1 MGRHK
6 TALLEFF
13 LVEDNL
19 FTFVVRPDMPE
30 FGINDKEPLVFEA
43 QLGEAEVAALVHK
56 IRSTFLAINQLIE
69 KNAGSLDTAVLD
81 RLTETSLEQLNLLG
95 RKVFSDELLS
105 SLEAFNAIYL
115 VPFGQL
121 HYLPLHAVS
130 IKGQYLHDLF
140 KIAYLPSASV
150 LQYFTE
156 KGKPANPVKEA
167 CILGVDYRERSRF
180 FESEAQ
186 AVEQKLKEIGGWGIT
201 AHTRQEATK
210 ENLLSSAN
218 GKSLVHISSHG
229 YFSKKDAMDSG
240 ALLFGCPAAFDG
252 EDVEHFQFVLTAKDI
267 FEKLQLEADL
277 VVLSACVTGE
287 SLNKPGDELIGLT
300 RALMFAGANSAIVSL
315 FPTFKNVT
323 GHRSKELSH
332 TLFSQFYHL
341 WLVEGLSKAEAL
353 QAYCQGI
360 RREPIFQ
367 NPFLWFSYILV
378 GDMG

>member
-19 FTFVVRPDMPE
+19 FTFVVRPDMTE

-43 QLGEAEVAALVHK
+43 QVGEAEVAALVHEL
-56 IRSTFLAINQLIE
+56 RNTFLAINQMIE
-69 KNAGSLDTAVLD
+69 KSAGGLDIADLDGLTA
-81 RLTETSLEQLNLLG
+81 TSLEKLNHLG
-95 RKVFSDELLS
+95 GKVFTDELLS
-105 SLEAFNAIYL
+105 SLEAFDAIYL

-121 HYLPLHAVS
+121 HYLPLHAVNL
-130 IKGQYLHDLF
+130 KGRYLHDLF

-156 KGKPANPVKEA
+156 KKRPDNHLRKA
-167 CILGVDYRERSRF
+167 CILGVDYKERSRF
-180 FESEAQ
+180 FEAEAH
-186 AVEQKLKEIGGWGIT
+186 AVEQKLKEIGGWDIT
-201 AHTRQEATK
+201 THTRQEATK
-210 ENLLSSAN
+210 ENLLSAAL

-240 ALLFGCPAAFDG
+240 ALLFGCSPAFNEEDG
-252 EDVEHFQFVLTAKDI
+252 EYLLHVLTAKDI

-315 FPTFKNVT
+315 FPTFKNIT
-323 GHRSKELSH
+323 GHKSKELSH

-341 WLVEGLSKAEAL
+341 WLIDGLSKAEAL
-353 QAYCQGI
+353 QVYCQGI
-360 RREPIFQ
+360 RSEPIFQ

-378 GDMG
+378 GDMN